1 MLFMCRFLGPEMKK
15 RDKRSA
21 IINMS
26 SYYGTWN
33 VYNMPIFSSAKSFQD
48 VVSETLG
55 FENTDLDVL
64 TVKALPPKSDRHPNG
79 VDPAELVDG
88 VLNDLGQQRVS
99 YGHWK
104 HSLFRH
110 YYLFGLCSHYFG
122 KSQQQFQSFRRW

>member
-1 MLFMCRFLGPEMKK
+1 
-15 RDKRSA
+15 
-21 IINMS
+21 MS

-88 VLNDLGQQRVS
+88 VLNDLGS
-99 YGHWK
+99 SESLMDTGST
-104 HSLFRH
+104 HSSGITTCLDFAPTTSARASSNSRASGGGDHLFI
-110 YYLFGLCSHYFG
+110 
-122 KSQQQFQSFRRW
+122 